1 MKPREVCN
9 RAFLMS
15 VFYAC
20 LIFMPMHQPGLLFG
34 PIAELVASACICA
47 LLLFVI
53 EYRHEIGDLLKA
65 SFQAHVAVLFALL
78 VTAEPGGWQV
88 GDPAPHADPAPTS
101 LFQRP
106 PPQLA

>member
-1 MKPREVCN
+1 MKPRIVCN

-20 LIFMPMHQPGLLFG
+20 LICMPMHEPGLLFG
-34 PIAELVASACICA
+34 PIAQLIACACICA

-53 EYRHEIGDLLKA
+53 EYRHEIGDLVKA
-65 SFQAHVAVLFALL
+65 SFQARASLLLALL
-78 VTAEPGGWQV
+78 IAEEPAWGEV
-88 GDPAPHADPAPTS
+88 SDPAPPTEPALAP

>member
-20 LIFMPMHQPGLLFG
+20 LIVMPMHQPGLLLG
-34 PIAELVASACICA
+34 PIAQLVASACICA

-53 EYRHEIGDLLKA
+53 EYRHEIGDLVKA
-65 SFQAHVAVLFALL
+65 SFQSRVSSLLALL
-78 VTAEPGGWQV
+78 VVTEPLWREV
-88 GDPAPHADPAPTS
+88 RDPASPTEPSPAS

-106 PPQLA
+106 PPKLA